1 MTQDMSGV
9 LQSPETQAVDLVRS
23 REWGIIKKLLINYAG
38 QLVSKGI
45 NLSAEESNDRKR
57 AVFLSTGKYFEDFIN
72 QLEQQAQK
80 EVLDS
85 ESKRQL
91 PTEAVAEF

>member
-1 MTQDMSGV
+1 MTQDINELLV
-9 LQSPETQAVDLVRS
+9 EPEVQAVDLVHS
-23 REWGIIKKLLINYAG
+23 REWGVIKKLLITYAG

-72 QLEQQAQK
+72 QIEQQAQK
-80 EVLDS
+80 EVLDN
-85 ESKRQL
+85 KNKQQR
-91 PTEAVAEF
+91 PTDTVAEF